1 MENEPLLTETVLTAL
16 KRHRN
21 GQVFLFNQALSCW
34 DMVPGTWQSAG
45 LRTKA
50 TREGR
55 IGEPRRSKEG
65 ARLPPK
71 ACPDSG
77 LPATWSTWNFAI
89 WSWGSQDFE
98 FLAAESFLAH
108 TILVTMG
115 SNTKILVD
123 KLDNPFNWYRMLWAA
138 EQRIHD
144 KRL

>member
-55 IGEPRRSKEG
+55 IGEPRRSKAG

-71 ACPDSG
+71 PVLTLGFPPHEAHETSLCEAGGVRTLNSLQQKAF
-77 LPATWSTWNFAI
+77 LPTGFW
-89 WSWGSQDFE
+89 
-98 FLAAESFLAH
+98 
-108 TILVTMG
+108 
-115 SNTKILVD
+115 
-123 KLDNPFNWYRMLWAA
+123 
-138 EQRIHD
+138 
-144 KRL
+144 